1 MYTGRIVDIK
11 KETFDTNQFIIELLG
26 VKQFEFKPG
35 QFVSFQLPIHEN
47 PKKALRHYSIAS
59 SPFENKLKFIINKVE
74 GGLGTSFLFE
84 KAKIGTEFPILGPV
98 GKFILPEII
107 DRDLV
112 MISTGTGIA
121 PFRSMLNYIY
131 EKKIQHK
138 KIHLIFGSKK
148 KDNLLYHDEFK
159 AMAKKQESLEYHVAL
174 SRENFNGF
182 QGYVHS
188 IYRDLYRNR
197 QNAHFYLCGFKQMIM
212 DARSWLQEN
221 NYNRN
226 YIHFEIYD

>member
-1 MYTGRIVDIK
+1 M
-11 KETFDTNQFIIELLG
+11 
-26 VKQFEFKPG
+26 
-35 QFVSFQLPIHEN
+35 
-47 PKKALRHYSIAS
+47 
-59 SPFENKLKFIINKVE
+59 
-74 GGLGTSFLFE
+74 
-84 KAKIGTEFPILGPV
+84 

-131 EKKIQHK
+131 EKKIAHK

-148 KDNLLYHDEFK
+148 KENLLYHDEFK

-197 QNAHFYLCGFKQMIM
+197 QNAHFYLCGFKWKFI
-212 DARSWLQEN
+212 
-221 NYNRN
+221 
-226 YIHFEIYD
+226 